1 MKVSGATFWLDS
13 RKLRQGDQSRD
24 RRCVK
29 RGNTMKTKTWK
40 VTSNTGKRADLESGL
55 EKKEVQKP
63 PHISVKEF
71 VHWLGTESRIDDDSL
86 RTLFKL

>member
-1 MKVSGATFWLDS
+1 VI
-13 RKLRQGDQSRD
+13 
-24 RRCVK
+24 
-29 RGNTMKTKTWK
+29 
-40 VTSNTGKRADLESGL
+40 SNTGKQADLESGL